1 MELHF
6 KETSVQACQDLARLN
21 KSVQLAME
29 SVVPD
34 TKDDIGRILSVRPEI
49 YLKNKELR
57 NKAVS
62 VAGEAL
68 VTVLYINEEETAVSF
83 FSMSQS
89 FSQDYE
95 LPSVLD
101 SDCLQL
107 HFSVNGI
114 QARVMN
120 PRKLSVDLE
129 IAADLTVSRSA
140 YVVVSQELPEANQ
153 TPIHLRRT
161 EANTVLT
168 TGISEKSISINEQ
181 LPFPEGKPRQSQAA
195 AQKTPRP

>member
-101 SDCLQL
+101 
-107 HFSVNGI
+107 
-114 QARVMN
+114 
-120 PRKLSVDLE
+120 RKSTRLNSSHP
-129 IAADLTVSRSA
+129 TTSRMPSSA
-140 YVVVSQELPEANQ
+140 
-153 TPIHLRRT
+153 
-161 EANTVLT
+161 
-168 TGISEKSISINEQ
+168 
-181 LPFPEGKPRQSQAA
+181 
-195 AQKTPRP
+195 